1 MTPHKVLLLAGMMM
15 SFLFGSSA
23 IRLPAHYGS
32 NMVIQQNS
40 TASIRGWATPG
51 KPVKLRASWSNE
63 KYSTRA
69 TADGSWSMRVP
80 APAADGKAHT
90 LRISDGE
97 ELVLTNILLGEVWLC
112 SGQSNMEMPMKGFK
126 NQPVEGSNLE
136 ILKSKNSA
144 IRLFTVKRNST
155 LETQSDVS
163 GRWQEAGPETVREF
177 SATAWYFG
185 KLMQQTLNVPVGLV
199 VSAWGGSS
207 VEAWMSKELLT
218 SFPEVAIPQK
228 EQDIIEKNR
237 TPTTLYNAMI
247 HPLIGFPVKGIIW
260 YQGETNYD
268 RAHSYAAMLAAMVE
282 GWRKSWSSRIWAGS
296 GKQKPAGSENREPAG
311 SRFPNLSGSR
321 TPELSGSSNPD
332 FSVVDTLPFYYC
344 QIAPYD
350 YSLVTAAGK
359 PVINSAYLREAQL
372 KASKTIP
379 ASAMAVL
386 LDAGQQEGIHPPNKQ
401 VAGERLALLALAK
414 TYGIK
419 GIASESPEFKSLEI
433 SNDTLTVSFEKADMW
448 LKGGESKLFTVAG
461 ADRVFHPAKAWI
473 VRSKVYVHSSRV
485 KKPVAVRYAFENYV
499 KGDLFGTEGLPVSS
513 FRSDDWEEGEK
524 LPPAPLPEDYTW
536 TSQPA
541 PLPENYTW
549 TSPSRNSSESMPCG
563 GGDIGLN
570 VWVENGALYFY
581 MARSGAWDENNT
593 LLKLGRMKVELQPNP
608 FPETEKLSETAA
620 GKSTAGATLQRLPAQ
635 VRTFE
640 QRLQLSEGSV
650 QIKAGDATILI
661 WVDVHKPVI
670 HCSMQSKI
678 PRRMQV
684 TYESWR
690 AADRELTKG
699 ESQQNSY
706 KWAPPAGLLMRR
718 DWMEV
723 HNNRLYFYHQNP
735 QETLVEVALQ
745 QQGLKV
751 APYNPLA
758 NLVSGGMLMSEELD
772 FTGKSPLDRSS
783 RLPWQRWNFGS
794 RGAVRSASFALVLH
808 NQQTTDIAVWKQA
821 LEQTAA
827 AIGKH
832 DRRNT
837 VAWWRKFWERSF
849 IVATGEAATMA
860 RNYTLFRYMLACN
873 AYGTAPTRF
882 NGGLFTFDPDYVD
895 TKQAFSPDYRKW
907 GGGTFTAQNQRLV
920 YWPMLKSGDT
930 ELMKPQFDFYQNIL
944 PMAELRTRSYWNHA
958 GACFTEQL
966 ENFGLPNPSEYGW
979 KRPAEFDKGVEYNA
993 WLEYQW
999 ETVLEFCQMILET
1012 NRYAGAD
1019 IGKYLPLVE
1028 SSVLFFTHHYAWRA
1042 QQRGRKK
1049 LDGSNQ
1055 LIIYPGS
1062 ACETYKMANNPATTI
1077 AGLRRVLSTLKGTS
1091 TTGHSLSIAEID
1103 SLLQLIPPLPLRE
1116 VNGRKMLA
1124 PALSWERINNTEV
1137 PQLYPVFPWR
1147 FYNAVNDS
1155 LMLARNTWYHDADAV
1170 RFRSTVGW
1178 KQDNIFAACLGLTTE
1193 AWQLNRQK
1201 LADGPYRFPAFW
1213 GPGFDWSPD
1222 HNHGGSGMIGLQE
1235 MLLQET
1241 ETGELLILPA
1251 WPSEQDVHFR
1261 LHASGGRIVEVKVE
1275 KGKIAQQTISN
1286 IEMP

>member
-1 MTPHKVLLLAGMMM
+1 MIPHKVLLLAGMMM
-15 SFLFGSSA
+15 SFLFCSSA
-23 IRLPAHYGS
+23 IRLPAQYGS
-32 NMVIQQNS
+32 NMVMQHNS
-40 TASIRGWATPG
+40 TAFIRGWAMPG
-51 KPVKLRASWSNE
+51 KPVKLQASWSKE
-63 KYSTRA
+63 KYTTRA
-69 TADGSWSMRVP
+69 AADGSWSLRVP
-80 APAADGKAHT
+80 TPAADGVAHI

-97 ELVLTNILLGEVWLC
+97 ELVLTNILLGEVWIC

-136 ILKSKNSA
+136 ILKSKNPA

-155 LETQSDVS
+155 LEAQSDVS
-163 GRWQEAGPETVREF
+163 GSWQEAGPETVREF

-185 KLMQQTLNVPVGLV
+185 KLLHQTLNVPVGLV

-218 SFPEVAIPQK
+218 SFPEVKIPQK
-228 EQDIIEKNR
+228 DQDILEKNR

-247 HPLIGFPVKGIIW
+247 HPLIGFPVKGIVW

-268 RAHSYAAMLAAMVE
+268 RAHSYAEMLATLVE
-282 GWRKSWSSRIWAGS
+282 GWRKSWSTRIMAGS
-296 GKQKPAGSENREPAG
+296 GNREPADKTT
-311 SRFPNLSGSR
+311 PDLSGNS
-321 TPELSGSSNPD
+321 TPDLSAI
-332 FSVVDTLPFYYC
+332 DTLPFYFC

-350 YSLVTAAGK
+350 YSLITAAGK

-372 KASKTIP
+372 KASKMIP
-379 ASAMAVL
+379 ASGMAVL
-386 LDAGQQEGIHPPNKQ
+386 LDAGQQEGIHPPQKQ

-419 GIASESPEFKSLEI
+419 GIASESPEFKSVEI
-433 SNDTLTVSFEKADMW
+433 SNDTLIVSFEKADMW

-461 ADRVFHPAKAWI
+461 ADRVFYPAKAWI
-473 VRSKVYVHSSRV
+473 VRSKVYVHSGQV
-485 KKPVAVRYAFENYV
+485 KQPVAVRYAFGNYV

-513 FRSDDWEEGEK
+513 FRSDNWEEGEK
-524 LPPAPLPEDYTW
+524 LAPAPLPEDYI
-536 TSQPA
+536 
-541 PLPENYTW
+541 W

-581 MARSGAWDENNT
+581 VARSGAWDENNT

-608 FPETEKLSETAA
+608 FPEAADAFSTTDNHGTASV
-620 GKSTAGATLQRLPAQ
+620 GPPALG
-635 VRTFE
+635 RSFE

-650 QIKAGDATILI
+650 QIKAGDATLLI
-661 WVDVHKPVI
+661 WVDVHKPAI
-670 HCSMQSKI
+670 HCSMQSKT
-678 PRRMQV
+678 PRRMLV
-684 TYESWR
+684 SYESWR
-690 AADRELTKG
+690 AADRELVKG

-706 KWAPPAGLLMRR
+706 KWAPPAGLMMRR
-718 DWMEV
+718 DSMEV
-723 HNNRLYFYHQNP
+723 QGNRLYFYHQNP
-735 QETLVEVALQ
+735 QETLVEVALK
-745 QQGLKV
+745 QQGIHE

-758 NLVSGGMLMSEELD
+758 NLVSGGMLMSKELD
-772 FTGKSPLDRSS
+772 YAGKSTLDRSS
-783 RLPWQRWNFGS
+783 RLPRQRWNFSS
-794 RGAVRSASFALVLH
+794 RGAVGSASFALVLH
-808 NQQTTDIAVWKQA
+808 NQQTTEIAEWKQA

-827 AIGKH
+827 TIGNH
-832 DRRNT
+832 DRHNT
-837 VAWWRKFWERSF
+837 QAWWRNFWERSF

-882 NGGLFTFDPDYVD
+882 NGGLFTFDPEQVD
-895 TKQAFSPDYRKW
+895 TKQSFSPDYRKW

-920 YWPMLKSGDT
+920 YWPMLKSGDA
-930 ELMKPQFDFYQNIL
+930 ELMKPQFDFYLNIL
-944 PMAELRTRSYWNHA
+944 PMAELRTRTYWNHA

-979 KRPAEFDKGVEYNA
+979 KRPADFDKGVEYNA

-999 ETVLEFCQMILET
+999 ETVLEFCQMILESR
-1012 NRYAGAD
+1012 RYAGAD

-1042 QQRGRKK
+1042 QQRGIKMT
-1049 LDGSNQ
+1049 DDNNQ

-1077 AGLRRVLSTLKGTS
+1077 AGLRRVLLTLKDVKQAGNTYDRLPEQGAS
-1091 TTGHSLSIAEID
+1091 TTGHTLNGASTTGHTLSMTEID
-1103 SLLQLIPPLPLRE
+1103 SLLQLIPPLPVRE
-1116 VNGRKMLA
+1116 LNGHTMLA

-1147 FYNAVNDS
+1147 FFNAANDS
-1155 LMLARNTWYHDADAV
+1155 LMLARNTWHHDPDAL
-1170 RFRSTVGW
+1170 RFRSTTGW
-1178 KQDNIFAACLGLTTE
+1178 KQDNIFAACLGLTAE
-1193 AWQLNRQK
+1193 AWELNRQK
-1201 LADGPYRFPAFW
+1201 LANGPYRFPAFW

-1241 ETGELLILPA
+1241 ETGELQLLPA
-1251 WPSEQDVHFR
+1251 WPVEQDVHFR

-1275 KGKIAQQTISN
+1275 NKKVIKKISVQQ
-1286 IEMP
+1286 

>member
-15 SFLFGSSA
+15 SFLFCSSA

-40 TASIRGWATPG
+40 TAFIRGWATPG
-51 KPVKLRASWSNE
+51 KPVKLRASWSNQ
-63 KYSTRA
+63 KYSTHA
-69 TADGSWSMRVP
+69 AADGSWSLRMP
-80 APAADGKAHT
+80 TPAADGKAHT

-97 ELVLTNILLGEVWLC
+97 ELALTNILLGEVWLC
-112 SGQSNMEMPMKGFK
+112 SGQSNMEMPVKGFK

-155 LETQSDVS
+155 LDAQSDVS

-177 SATAWYFG
+177 SATAWHFG

-207 VEAWMSKELLT
+207 VEAWMSKELLS
-218 SFPEVAIPQK
+218 SFPEVTIPQK

-268 RAHSYAAMLAAMVE
+268 RAHSYAAMLAKMVE
-282 GWRKSWSSRIWAGS
+282 GWRKSWSTRV
-296 GKQKPAGSENREPAG
+296 
-311 SRFPNLSGSR
+311 LS
-321 TPELSGSSNPD
+321 
-332 FSVVDTLPFYYC
+332 VDTLPFYYC

-372 KASKTIP
+372 KASKKIP
-379 ASAMAVL
+379 ATGMAVL

-401 VAGERLALLALAK
+401 VAGERLALLALSK

-419 GIASESPEFKSLEI
+419 GIASESPEFKSVEI
-433 SNDTLTVSFEKADMW
+433 SNDTLIVSFEKADMW

-461 ADRVFHPAKAWI
+461 ADRVFYPAKAWI
-473 VRSKVYVHSSRV
+473 VRSKVYVHSEHV
-485 KKPVAVRYAFENYV
+485 KQPVAVRYAFENYV
-499 KGDLFGTEGLPVSS
+499 KGDLVGTEGLPVSS

-524 LPPAPLPEDYTW
+524 LPPAPLPEDYV
-536 TSQPA
+536 
-541 PLPENYTW
+541 W

-570 VWVENGALYFY
+570 VWVENGALFFY
-581 MARSGAWDENNT
+581 VARSGAWDENNT
-593 LLKLGRMKVELQPNP
+593 LLKQGRMKVELQPNP
-608 FPETEKLSETAA
+608 FPEAEKTHLTTDSQGTASNRA
-620 GKSTAGATLQRLPAQ
+620 PAPA
-635 VRTFE
+635 RTFE

-670 HCSMQSKI
+670 HCSMQSET
-678 PRRMQV
+678 PRKMQV

-690 AADRELTKG
+690 AADRELVKG

-706 KWAPPAGLLMRR
+706 KWAPPAGLRMRR
-718 DWMEV
+718 DSMEV

-735 QETLVEVALQ
+735 QETLVELALK
-745 QQGLKV
+745 QQGIHE

-758 NLVSGGMLMSEELD
+758 NLVSGGMLMSKELD
-772 FTGKSPLDRSS
+772 FTGKSPVDRSS
-783 RLPWQRWNFGS
+783 RLPWQRWHFGS
-794 RGAVRSASFALVLH
+794 RGAVSSASFALVLH
-808 NQQTTDIAVWKQA
+808 NQQTTNIAEWKQA

-827 AIGKH
+827 KIDKD

-837 VAWWRKFWERSF
+837 QAWWQKFWQRSF
-849 IVATGEAATMA
+849 IVATGEGAAMA
-860 RNYTLFRYMLACN
+860 RNYTLFRYMLGCN

-882 NGGLFTFDPDYVD
+882 NGGLFTFDPEYVD

-920 YWPMLKSGDT
+920 YWPMLKSGDA

-944 PMAELRTRSYWNHA
+944 PMAELRTRTYWNHA
-958 GACFTEQL
+958 GASFTEQI

-979 KRPAEFDKGVEYNA
+979 KRPADFDKGVEYNK

-999 ETVLEFCQMILET
+999 ETVLEFSQMILET

-1019 IGKYLPLVE
+1019 ISRYLPLVE

-1049 LDGSNQ
+1049 LDGNNQ

-1062 ACETYKMANNPATTI
+1062 ACETYKMANNPAPTL
-1077 AGLRRVLSTLKGTS
+1077 AGLRRVLLTLKGVS
-1091 TTGHSLSIAEID
+1091 AIGQSLSIAEID
-1103 SLLQLIPPLPLRE
+1103 SLLQLIPPLPVRE

-1147 FYNAVNDS
+1147 FYNAANDS
-1155 LMLARNTWYHDADAV
+1155 LQLARNTWHHDPDAL

-1193 AWQLNRQK
+1193 AWELNRQK

-1241 ETGELLILPA
+1241 ETGELLLLPA
-1251 WPSEQDVHFR
+1251 WPPEQDVHFR

-1275 KGKIAQQTISN
+1275 KGKITQQTISR